1 MLRVRPAIAAVPF
14 FIAALL
20 TGCGGGG
27 GGSGGS
33 GGGTTTPAVSPA
45 LTFTPASISA
55 SAVAGTSLTLSVVA
69 AVTRPSD
76 FSGAT
81 VFASVTDSNNVIL
94 PSSSVVRDSDSQYHA
109 VLLTSPTLAAGNYK
123 GSLSVRLCRD
133 SACASQFPGAP
144 VALPYDL
151 TVIPAGSAPFSAV
164 PALPLS
170 VSAQPGAAAPAP
182 VAVAITAT
190 GRSWT
195 ASSSAAWA
203 KLSATSGSGNGS
215 VNVSFDASGLA
226 QGVYNATLSIVSNDS
241 VKLDLPLSLTVLP
254 PGLVLGSNSI
264 TFNAINGAP
273 IPTQIVSL
281 DTDTKLSASWSA
293 RSDAAWL
300 SVSPTSGTTPATT
313 VLTVNPSTGPLASG
327 SYTGNITIVPAG
339 LATRTLPVTLNLKKA
354 DLGLLP
360 ASIVLGGDY
369 GREFGTGQDLTLS
382 LNTATQSWPWLLTG
396 MPSWATATA
405 TAGNVNAAGTSIT
418 VKAKP
423 ANAAGGNT
431 LAAVLNFQA
440 TVNGDAVR
448 NSTLLLINK
457 DQHKLLPAENAVA
470 FVSMPGWSRLSR
482 TISVVDNYVAADKS
496 GTTSFGGMSARS
508 DQPWLVV
515 GVSADKLILTADPNQ
530 LQNDTLNTGT
540 ITITATDPDA
550 TAPEVIRVSLWKGS
564 AAPTAARQ
572 ASLPYTNV
580 VSDPLRPYAYLHNGG
595 AVIDV
600 YNVYTGQK
608 EASITGFSAHLGDM
622 AVTPNGDSLYVV
634 DVDNARVTVVNLAT
648 RAIRQQLVLP
658 TAGTKA
664 TRIKV
669 LHPNGVEMLL
679 LSDGQLFLTATGK
692 RLGVLPLSTGG
703 TLAASSDGKR
713 VTQQDEG
720 NASVTH
726 TSVKVDY
733 AALSGGTL
741 FAAKLA
747 PASHSSPGSQG
758 GDVWVSND
766 GKLVY
771 SAAATPKLCVIMNGP
786 DLGIL
791 GYMSIGDAAPNNIEV
806 ALDGRIFCGGAA
818 RAGSSDIYM
827 YDSTGAK
834 MLQQYKLST
843 TGRQLLPR
851 QMVVSGDG
859 WMIVAITDDNVVT
872 FLPIG
877 P

>member
-1 MLRVRPAIAAVPF
+1 MLRLRPATAAVPL

-27 GGSGGS
+27 GGSSG
-33 GGGTTTPAVSPA
+33 GGGTTTPAASPA
-45 LTFTPASISA
+45 LTFTPASLTA
-55 SAVAGTSLTLSVVA
+55 SAVAGTSLTLNVIA
-69 AVTRPSD
+69 AVARPSD

-94 PSSSVVRDSDSQYHA
+94 PSSTVVRDSDSQYHA

-151 TVIPAGSAPFSAV
+151 TVIPAGSATFSAA
-164 PALPLS
+164 PAMPLS
-170 VSAQPGAAAPAP
+170 VSAQPGTPAPAP
-182 VAVAITAT
+182 VAVAIAAT

-195 ASSSAAWA
+195 ASSSASWA
-203 KLSATSGSGNGS
+203 KLSAASGTGDGTVS
-215 VNVSFDASGLA
+215 VSFDASGLA
-226 QGVYNATLSIVSNDS
+226 QGVYNATLSIQSNDS
-241 VKLDLPLSLTVLP
+241 IKLDLPLSLTVLP

-281 DTDTKLSASWSA
+281 DTDTKLNAGWSAS
-293 RSDAAWL
+293 SDAAWL
-300 SVSPTSGTTPATT
+300 SVSPASGTTPATT
-313 VLTVNPSTGPLASG
+313 VLTVNPAIGPLASG
-327 SYTGNITIVPAG
+327 SYTGNITIVPVG
-339 LATRTLPVTLNLKKA
+339 LATRTLPVTLNLSKA
-354 DLGLLP
+354 TLTPLP
-360 ASIVLGGDY
+360 ATIVLGGDY
-369 GREFGTGQDLTLS
+369 GRDFSTSKDLKLS
-382 LNTATQSWPWLLTG
+382 LNTATLSWPWQLTG
-396 MPSWATATA
+396 MPSWATVTA
-405 TAGNVNAAGTSIT
+405 TAGSVNAAGTSVT
-418 VKAKP
+418 LKAKP
-423 ANAAGGNT
+423 ANAAVGNT
-431 LAAVLNFQA
+431 PALLNAVA
-440 TVNGDAVR
+440 TVNGDAVG
-448 NSTLLLINK
+448 SSVLLSINK

-470 FVSMPGWSRLSR
+470 FVSMPGWSRLTR
-482 TISVVDNYVAADKS
+482 TISVADNYGAA
-496 GTTSFGGMSARS
+496 SFGGMSATS
-508 DQPWLVV
+508 DKPWLVV
-515 GVSADKLILTADPNQ
+515 GVSADKLILTADPSQ
-530 LQNDTLNTGT
+530 LLSDTLNTAT

-550 TAPEVIRVSLWKGS
+550 TAPEVIRVGLWKGS
-564 AAPTAARQ
+564 AAPSAASQ

-580 VSDPLRPYAYLHNGG
+580 VADPLRPYAYLHNGG

-600 YNVYTGQK
+600 YNIYTGQK
-608 EASITGFSAHLGDM
+608 ETSITGFSAHLGDM

-634 DVDNARVTVVNLAT
+634 DVDNSRVTVVNLAT
-648 RAIRQQLVLP
+648 RAISKQLLLP

-679 LSDGQLFLTATGK
+679 LSDGQLFQTATGN
-692 RLGVLPLSTGG
+692 RLGVLPLTTGG
-703 TLAASSDGKR
+703 SLAASSDGKR

-720 NASVTH
+720 NATVTH
-726 TSVKVDY
+726 TSVSVDY

-747 PASHSSPGSQG
+747 PASHTSPGSQG
-758 GDVWVSND
+758 GDVWVSSD

-771 SAAATPKLCVIMNGP
+771 SAAASPKSCVIMNGP

-827 YDSTGAK
+827 YDSAGAK
-834 MLQQYKLST
+834 ILQQYKLSS

-851 QMVVSGDG
+851 QMVVSGEG